1 MTRVLTGATSKL
13 GLMRVEKTFSLT
25 PYGSGDATFKALGG
39 EQGIETLVDHFYS
52 VMEDDGEFASIW
64 SMHTAER
71 EEMRARL
78 AAFLCGW
85 TGGPRR
91 YSERFGSINIPE
103 VHRELNVLAEHRDL
117 WLQCMARAVDK
128 MDYAPQLVE
137 YLLAQLAIP
146 AQRIVDVC
154 AVMAEHR

>member
-1 MTRVLTGATSKL
+1 
-13 GLMRVEKTFSLT
+13 MRVDKTFSLT
-25 PYGSGDATFKALGG
+25 PYGSGDATFQALGG
-39 EQGIETLVDHFYS
+39 EQGIKTLVDHFYS
-52 VMEDDGEFASIW
+52 VMECDGRFVSIW
-64 SMHTAER
+64 AMHTADR

-85 TGGPRR
+85 AGGPRR
-91 YSERFGSINIPE
+91 YSERFGSINLPG
-103 VHRELNVLAEHRDL
+103 VHRDLNVLAEHRDL
-117 WLQCMARAVDK
+117 WLQCMALAVEN
-128 MDYAPQLVE
+128 MDYPPQLVE